1 MSLKKIIHSSSRAL
15 TIQCHVKVLVVQNMV
30 TVHLTEDLMKD
41 IPVQPLTKVMIFDTL
56 LIVYS
61 TILFRTYFT
70 V

>member
-1 MSLKKIIHSSSRAL
+1 MHSSSRAL
-15 TIQCHVKVLVVQNMV
+15 TIQCPVKVLVVQNMV